1 MVGFFV
7 AATVITL
14 VQYVRLRHDAG
25 RRSGLERRLLPL
37 LALFVLLA
45 LAHSRGAG
53 DPWGPRFHLAAGT
66 AGLAQLILLTP
77 RPARR

>member
-7 AATVITL
+7 AATVVTL
-14 VQYVRLRHDAG
+14 VQLFRLHD
-25 RRSGLERRLLPL
+25 RRLLAL

-45 LAHSRGAG
+45 LAHSRPPG
-53 DPWGPRFHLAAGT
+53 DAWGRRYHLAAGT
-66 AGLAQLILLTP
+66 AGLALLVLLSP

>member
-7 AATVITL
+7 AATVVTVI
-14 VQYVRLRHDAG
+14 QYLRHH
-25 RRSGLERRLLPL
+25 ERRLLPL

-45 LAHSRGAG
+45 AAHSRGAW
-53 DPWGPRFHLAAGT
+53 DPWGGRLHMAAGT
-66 AGLAQLILLTP
+66 AGLGQLIVLTP